1 MAGDRAT
8 CRPPRQQRA
17 FVDLVTRVEGE
28 LRGYVR
34 RCVGTGNESHDIVQR
49 TFLRAWG
56 DSRFDPEHPDARA
69 WLFRTAKRLIIDWMR
84 SEESNSISLSD
95 LTAMPRDRK
104 VRDPL
109 AELIEKEMERYLDAA
124 LASLPDEH
132 REVLER
138 YYLRQEGTQFQIA
151 GAMGLS
157 VAAFNSRLNRA
168 RIELKRTILNLQQ
181 RNGRTGI
188 GYDPQ

>member
-1 MAGDRAT
+1 MLGDRVT
-8 CRPPRQQRA
+8 CRPPRQHRA
-17 FVDLVTRVEGE
+17 FVDLVTRVEEE
-28 LRGYVR
+28 LLAYVR
-34 RCVGTGNESHDIVQR
+34 RCVGTGNEARDIVQKA
-49 TFLRAWG
+49 FLRAWG
-56 DSRFDPEHPDARA
+56 DPRFDPEHPEARA
-69 WLFRTAKRLIIDWMR
+69 WLFKTAKRLIIDWLR
-84 SEESNSISLSD
+84 SEDSNSISLSD

-109 AELIEKEMERYLDAA
+109 AELIDKEMGRYLDAA
-124 LASLPDEH
+124 MAGLADEH

-168 RIELKRTILNLQQ
+168 RIELKRTILSIQKC
-181 RNGRTGI
+181 NGWTGI
-188 GYDPQ
+188 GHDLQ

>member
-1 MAGDRAT
+1 MLGDRVT

-17 FVDLVTRVEGE
+17 FVDLVTRVEDE
-28 LRGYVR
+28 LRAYVR
-34 RCVGTGNESHDIVQR
+34 RCVGTGNEAHDIVQK

-56 DSRFDPEHPDARA
+56 DSRFDPEHPEARA
-69 WLFRTAKRLIIDWMR
+69 WLFKAAKRLIIDWLR
-84 SEESNSISLSD
+84 SEDSNSISLSD

-109 AELIEKEMERYLDAA
+109 ADLIEEEMGRYLDAA
-124 LASLPDEH
+124 MASLAEDH

-168 RIELKRTILNLQQ
+168 RIELKRTILSIQKC
-181 RNGRTGI
+181 NGWTGI
-188 GYDPQ
+188 GHDPK